1 MSIFCLQVK
10 IFTYKK
16 IFYKIFYH
24 CVLLLSDNPFRYDK
38 QGVIFENEIKAG
50 VTFQYTVYF
59 IKAVVL
65 FGVAFKIAVRQKSC
79 NNVVIVKLNC
89 AFTSED

>member
-24 CVLLLSDNPFRYDK
+24 CVLLFIYIFFWYDE
-38 QGVIFENEIKAG
+38 QGVIFENEIKAA

-65 FGVAFKIAVRQKSC
+65 FGVAFKIAVGQKSC
-79 NNVVIVKLNC
+79 NNVVIVKFNC
-89 AFTSED
+89 AFTFKD